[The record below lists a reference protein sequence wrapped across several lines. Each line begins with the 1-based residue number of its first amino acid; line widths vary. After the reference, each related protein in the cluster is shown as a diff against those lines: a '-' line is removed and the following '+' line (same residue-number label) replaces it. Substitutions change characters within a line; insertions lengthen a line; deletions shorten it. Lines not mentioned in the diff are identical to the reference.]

1 MQIKSN
7 IIINDITRMSE
18 IAKLYSI
25 TNQNEKSRKYHKN
38 IINLCDKFPKN
49 EAMLQFKINSLNYL
63 NKPYKSL
70 ETTNELLHI
79 NPYNI
84 LALIN
89 ITTYLRRD

>member
-49 EAMLQFKINSLNYL
+49 EAMPIQN
-63 NKPYKSL
+63 
-70 ETTNELLHI
+70 
-79 NPYNI
+79 
-84 LALIN
+84 
-89 ITTYLRRD
+89 